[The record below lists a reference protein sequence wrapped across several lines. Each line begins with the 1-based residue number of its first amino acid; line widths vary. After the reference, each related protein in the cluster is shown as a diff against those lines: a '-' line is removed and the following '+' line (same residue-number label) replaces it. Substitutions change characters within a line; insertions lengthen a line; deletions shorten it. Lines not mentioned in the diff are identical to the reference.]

1 MPCTEIGKYE
11 SQVQDFSSYVK
22 IFTHFIQESS
32 LSNINKLCIGFW
44 FAVLLY
50 RLIDFCLNIS
60 TTLSVT
66 YVLSY
71 FGFTCLGIMLS
82 RDYIFEDSNEHC
94 KILLTDGVQFNF
106 YTGLI
111 ILVLLAFVKMQQIF
125 SKC

>member
-1 MPCTEIGKYE
+1 MGKK
-11 SQVQDFSSYVK
+11 VQDFSSYVK
-22 IFTHFIQESS
+22 TYQHFIESSS
-32 LSNINKLCIGFW
+32 LSNINKLCVGFW

-50 RLIDFCLNIS
+50 RLIDFYLNIS
-60 TTLSVT
+60 TMLTVT
-66 YVLSY
+66 GVLSY

-82 RDYIFEDSNEHC
+82 RDYIFQDSNDHC
-94 KILLTDGVQFNF
+94 KILLTDGVQFNL